1 MKIEQGKIE
10 RGDRVFATMTL
21 KDRTTVELKCEDAN
35 GVEEVIEK
43 LRKLVRKYRGIASVC
58 IRNVTQGW
66 SLRKNIMLCSS
77 LLHMK
82 SIDELIAEGVCERS
96 GQLLIQF

>member
-21 KDRTTVELKCEDAN
+21 KDRTTVELRCEDAN
-35 GVEEVIEK
+35 GIEEVMDK
-43 LRKLVRKYRGIASVC
+43 LRQLVCKYRGIASVV

-66 SLRKNIMLCSS
+66 SLRKNIMLCNS
-77 LLHMK
+77 LLHLK
-82 SIDELIAEGVCERS
+82 SIDEMIADGTCERS